1 MSQTQTQMMVFPGQ
15 GSQCVGMLSE
25 LAAVFPSVYTWFSR
39 ASEVLGYDLWHLVQT
54 DAAKLDDTRYTQPA
68 LLVAS
73 VAMYACWREAG
84 GEIPRMMAGHSLGEY
99 SALVCAEAVSFE
111 EGVQLVAARG
121 HLMQEAVPEGVGAMA
136 AVIGLSREAVEALCR
151 DTVTDNEILVP
162 ANDNAPGQI
171 VIAGHAAA
179 VDRAVIAAKAGGAK
193 LAKRLA
199 VSVPSHSPLMRHAAD
214 AFAEKLAAATIT
226 APKIPVWHNADVA
239 MHTNPQT
246 IREVLVSQL
255 VSPVRWVETIQQ
267 CVIHGITRAI
277 ECGPGKVLAGLNK
290 RMSSPLETVS
300 IELPEMLQA
309 AIGESV

>member
-111 EGVQLVAARG
+111 E
-121 HLMQEAVPEGVGAMA
+121 
-136 AVIGLSREAVEALCR
+136 
-151 DTVTDNEILVP
+151 
-162 ANDNAPGQI
+162 
-171 VIAGHAAA
+171 
-179 VDRAVIAAKAGGAK
+179 
-193 LAKRLA
+193 
-199 VSVPSHSPLMRHAAD
+199 
-214 AFAEKLAAATIT
+214 
-226 APKIPVWHNADVA
+226 
-239 MHTNPQT
+239 
-246 IREVLVSQL
+246 
-255 VSPVRWVETIQQ
+255 
-267 CVIHGITRAI
+267 
-277 ECGPGKVLAGLNK
+277 
-290 RMSSPLETVS
+290 
-300 IELPEMLQA
+300 
-309 AIGESV
+309 